1 MAAWYALAAS
11 YLPDII
17 KLALPLFT
25 RGRPQEKTPEVM
37 AQQITELQS
46 AALQNADSIKLMAT
60 EMQKTIEALQ
70 AAPAMGAAAGGRRLP
85 DRGARIR
92 RGCLRACRPL
102 NVLLR
107 RRQGALADAF
117 AIVAAQ

>member
-37 AQQITELQS
+37 AQQITELQN

-70 AAPAMGAAAGGRRLP
+70 AAAALLERRLHWAQLLAGGATLI
-85 DRGARIR
+85 A
-92 RGCLRACRPL
+92 
-102 NVLLR
+102 VLAF
-107 RRQGALADAF
+107 GVAVYALAGH
-117 AIVAAQ
+117 